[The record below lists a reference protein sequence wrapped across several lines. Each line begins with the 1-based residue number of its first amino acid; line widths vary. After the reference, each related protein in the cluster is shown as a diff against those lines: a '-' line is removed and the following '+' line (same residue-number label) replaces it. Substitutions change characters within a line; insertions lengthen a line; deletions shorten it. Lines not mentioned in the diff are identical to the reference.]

1 MRIRWGFLENVISY
15 LLFLLRDDP
24 ILLQI
29 LINKNK
35 SICILLNHEYIKT
48 SSWYA
53 VIIRINISIIIWNDN
68 ICHNLNDLFKEII
81 KQI

>member
-48 SSWYA
+48 SDV